1 MTKEQ
6 KEPWRKLADDAIKEK
21 EFAAKKRTATVRS
34 KSAKARPTAAAG
46 TRKPTKTARKV
57 KVCFLFLNTHEYNVV
72 R

>member
-34 KSAKARPTAAAG
+34 KSANGEADRCRWHQEADKDCQEG
-46 TRKPTKTARKV
+46 QG
-57 KVCFLFLNTHEYNVV
+57 LFSVPEYT
-72 R
+72 